1 MEPELKAVWDL
12 KDSLPAIA
20 ICISAVALFVSIVT
34 YGLAHRQRAQESR
47 RAARKMLSDVLLL
60 IAQATLELSK
70 YDNRTRQGLQTRR
83 GINSQRRYLTNHAS
97 QIAAEFPKAVT
108 DADLNQLALAH
119 DNTDDYE
126 AALHHWKLCLEKVNN
141 QTHKAYYLRGY
152 ARFLYRWGRLQD
164 GRKAYEDALRV
175 NLSDDDMARV
185 LHSDTYLL
193 WSLAEDQFGSP
204 DQVSI
209 LRERAIAEANRIG
222 QKSRRDYALESIRAS
237 HAVSDEQKAEGVA
250 SDSVDR

>member
-119 DNTDDYE
+119 DTLTTMRRRYTIGSSV
-126 AALHHWKLCLEKVNN
+126 W
-141 QTHKAYYLRGY
+141 
-152 ARFLYRWGRLQD
+152 
-164 GRKAYEDALRV
+164 RK
-175 NLSDDDMARV
+175 
-185 LHSDTYLL
+185 
-193 WSLAEDQFGSP
+193 
-204 DQVSI
+204 
-209 LRERAIAEANRIG
+209 
-222 QKSRRDYALESIRAS
+222 
-237 HAVSDEQKAEGVA
+237 
-250 SDSVDR
+250 